1 MAAKLVSAKLIEL
14 AKRLVTYNESL
25 GIYANGTD
33 NAYPERVERHINNS
47 ATAKPCAKL
56 LRKFII
62 GQGVDGL
69 NKKIVHED
77 DQITLRQFLKDLA
90 NSYAYHNGVFIHVNY
105 NLACEIISMKVLPYN
120 HCRIGKKDDKKYNG
134 KILLYDDWNGKID
147 KTKIEPID
155 VFNPR
160 KAVITDQIKK
170 AGEVSKYK
178 GQIFFLNP
186 DDTIYPLAHID
197 NVMNDADSEF
207 RVGQFKNLSLRKG
220 FFGKKLVITP
230 PMVDGDVS
238 GDITKE
244 QAEEKRL
251 AEKERDNFREQM
263 QDFVG
268 SDNVDGILH
277 LEMEFDDDQKF
288 EDVLRFVDIEANIDD
303 KLFAHTEKSV
313 ANNIRKAYAN
323 IPSIL
328 IESNDSSV
336 FGQSGALLTAAKVFY
351 QDQTEEDRQMIEED
365 VLNILLKRFKG
376 IEIPD
381 EGVKI
386 KKLINETDKPDRHT
400 AE

>member
-14 AKRLVTYNESL
+14 AKRLVTFNKSL

-33 NAYPERVERHINNS
+33 NAYAERVERHINNS

-56 LRKFII
+56 LRKFIV
-62 GQGVDGL
+62 GQGLEGL
-69 NKKIVHED
+69 NKRIVHEE
-77 DQITLRQFLKDLA
+77 DQITLLQFLKDLA
-90 NSYAYHNGVFIHVNY
+90 NSYAYHNGAFIHVNY

-120 HCRIGKKDDKKYNG
+120 HCRVGKKDDKKYNG
-134 KILLYDDWNGKID
+134 KILLYDDWNGKIT
-147 KTKIEPID
+147 KSKIEPID
-155 VFNPR
+155 VFNA
-160 KAVITDQIKK
+160 KKSVITNQIKK
-170 AGEVSKYK
+170 AGEVKKYK
-178 GQIFFLNP
+178 GQILFLNP
-186 DDTIYPLAHID
+186 EDTIYPLAHID
-197 NVMNDADSEF
+197 NVLNDADSEF

-238 GDITKE
+238 GEMTKE

-251 AEKERDNFREQM
+251 AERERDNFRSQI
-263 QDFVG
+263 QNFVG

-288 EDVLRFVDIEANIDD
+288 EDVIKFVDIEANIDD

-313 ANNIRKAYAN
+313 ANNIRKAYSN
-323 IPSIL
+323 VPSIL
-328 IESNDSSV
+328 IENNDSSV
-336 FGQSGALLTAAKVFY
+336 FGQSGALLIAAKVFY

-365 VLNILLKRFKG
+365 VLNPLLKRFKG
-376 IEIPD
+376 MDVPE

-386 KKLINETDKPDRHT
+386 KKLIDETNQPDGHT
-400 AE
+400 EA